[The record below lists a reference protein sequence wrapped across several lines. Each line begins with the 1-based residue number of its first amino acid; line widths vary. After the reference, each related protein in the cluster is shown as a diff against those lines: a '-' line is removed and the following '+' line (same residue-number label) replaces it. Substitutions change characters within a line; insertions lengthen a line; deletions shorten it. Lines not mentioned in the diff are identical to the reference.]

1 MNNIKKQDMDFDFD
15 VKKGIKQK
23 EVSIKEEYSIAP
35 KAIKSKKIRLGGV
48 TLDLSEDC
56 LIIRRRTRT
65 IKEKTMVALDEIE
78 STKVKKVTRPGFLFF
93 ALFFLIVSLG
103 GFYPLYLYLQN
114 LTIPLIVGG
123 AGVFLFLI
131 FLILFLTT
139 RRLQLVINFSTSRTI
154 KYMIYETKMFEKL
167 NDFIDEV
174 YHLKHEIYK
183 GN

>member
-15 VKKGIKQK
+15 VKKGKKQK

-35 KAIKSKKIRLGGV
+35 KAIKSKKLRLGGV

-56 LIIRRRTRT
+56 LIIRRRTST

-78 STKVKKVTRPGFLFF
+78 STKVKKVTRPVFLFF

-183 GN
+183 GK

>member
-23 EVSIKEEYSIAP
+23 EVS
-35 KAIKSKKIRLGGV
+35 
-48 TLDLSEDC
+48 
-56 LIIRRRTRT
+56 

-139 RRLQLVINFSTSRTI
+139 RRLQLVVNFSTSRTI

-183 GN
+183 GK